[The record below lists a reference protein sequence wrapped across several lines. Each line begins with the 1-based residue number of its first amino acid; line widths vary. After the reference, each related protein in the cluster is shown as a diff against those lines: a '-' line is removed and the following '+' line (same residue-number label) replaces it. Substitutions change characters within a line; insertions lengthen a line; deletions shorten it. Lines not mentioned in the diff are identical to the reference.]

1 MSVIVR
7 IPTPLRKTTNGAD
20 KIDVEAGT
28 LQEIIESINI
38 EFPGMK
44 EKLCDA
50 NGNLKSFVNI
60 YVNDENIRFLN
71 GMNSIVLDNGVVSI
85 VPAVAGGI

>member
-7 IPTPLRKTTNGAD
+7 VPTPLRKTTNGAD
-20 KIDVEAGT
+20 KIEVASGT
-28 LQEIIESINI
+28 LQEIIESLNMK
-38 EFPGMK
+38 FPGIK

-60 YVNDENIRFLN
+60 YINDENIRVLN
-71 GMNSIVLDNGVVSI
+71 GINSIVLDNGEVSI
-85 VPAVAGGI
+85 VPAVAGGV